1 MCGGL
6 GGSSLR
12 FASLEPLRSLV
23 RGILGGLED
32 VNGVAALYAK
42 RRHGVAIFPIAF
54 EATHVAFEI
63 FLCFDLSHGRR
74 GRHMDFLRCLA
85 CLADEDAE

>member
-6 GGSSLR
+6 GGSSFR

-23 RGILGGLED
+23 RGILGGPEN
-32 VNGVAALYAK
+32 VYGVVALYAK
-42 RRHGVAIFPIAF
+42 RRHGVAIFPVAF

-63 FLCFDLSHGRR
+63 FLCLSLIHI
-74 GRHMDFLRCLA
+74 
-85 CLADEDAE
+85 